1 MCLKHLFE
9 KVSKKPEDN
18 YIQLEDIV
26 CEPTSFDVKQVFFIK
41 KDEKLVCN
49 KNFNTITLSKD
60 RIIFDDVEHIKYDYI
75 MNFNSSRNNSVIIN
89 TCTNIHKIAK
99 FLYVD
104 DAMTSIA
111 IQFNRPESV
120 KFMKDLMFYLNNYK
134 KYDSWDKRIKEF
146 KVFKLCFGPR
156 SRHQ

>member
-1 MCLKHLFE
+1 MCLKHFFE
-9 KVSKKPEDN
+9 KVPKKPEDN
-18 YIQLEDIV
+18 YIQLEDII
-26 CEPTSFDVKQVFFIK
+26 CEPTTFNVNQVYFIK

-49 KNFNTITLSKD
+49 KNFSAITLSKD
-60 RIIFDDVEHIKYDYI
+60 RILFDDVEHIKYDYI
-75 MNFNSSRNNSVIIN
+75 MDLNYSRNNYMVIN

-111 IQFNRPESV
+111 IQFSQPESA
-120 KFMKDLMFYLNNYK
+120 KFTKDLMFYLNNYK

-146 KVFKLCFGPR
+146 KVFKYWFGPLNR
-156 SRHQ
+156 CQ